1 MSKKPKRLR
10 NLRIREVSLCEQGMN
25 QHSHIVLHKA
35 ADPKP
40 TPEWPDAMEV
50 AKALDGASPEV
61 LEIFKAQIEAHNRM
75 LAEFSI
81 DKQESNMTDP
91 NHHFNKAVADYAARH
106 DLPIAKAAVDIISAR
121 PDLVEAAYTRDGQTA
136 VAREQAKVAKL
147 YGGAA

>member
-1 MSKKPKRLR
+1 MAKKLKK
-10 NLRIREVSLCEQGMN
+10 LRIREVSLCRQGQN
-25 QHSHIVLHKA
+25 PEASIVLHKA
-35 ADPKP
+35 APEPQPGEFP
-40 TPEWPDAMEV
+40 TIAEAAEV
-50 AKALDGASPEV
+50 LKDASPEV

-81 DKQESNMTDP
+81 DKQESNMTDTDP

-106 DLPIAKAAVDIISAR
+106 DLPIAKAATEILTAR

-136 VAREQAKVAKL
+136 VAREQAKAAKL

>member
-1 MSKKPKRLR
+1 MAKKLKK
-10 NLRIREVSLCEQGMN
+10 LRIREVSLCRQGQN
-25 QHSHIVLHKA
+25 PEASIVLHKA
-35 ADPKP
+35 ADPA
-40 TPEWPDAMEV
+40 PEWPDAMEV

-81 DKQESNMTDP
+81 DKQESNTMTDTDP

-106 DLPIAKAAVDIISAR
+106 DLPIAKAATEILTAR
-121 PDLVEAAYTRDGQTA
+121 PDLVEQAYTRDGQTA
-136 VAREQAKVAKL
+136 VAREQAKAAKL